1 MSRLLEL
8 LKTKKMTLIVQLPE
22 NTREMAEAAE
32 QAGADAIV
40 VRDGEDA
47 ADIIKTVKIPVG
59 VDISAKN
66 PVEEK
71 EIKAHDRF
79 DFISFHFEAL
89 KAVAKRVKPGKI
101 LALNDD
107 YTLDKIIGVEDTGAE
122 AIDAAIL
129 PLSQNSKELAV
140 GDLQNYIGIAISSG
154 LPVIIPTQR
163 VIKPSEVAIIA
174 DTGAKGMIL
183 TDKVLGDSAKSLKKN
198 LMEYRLAADDLG

>member
-183 TDKVLGDSAKSLKKN
+183 TDKVLGDRAKSLKKN